1 MLNFVAGSLTH
12 VVGGW
17 VGGYLFER
25 IHFPSVETR
34 HRGCGSKIQVFPRF
48 GHLFTLI
55 AGALITNMG

>member
-17 VGGYLFER
+17 VGTYLNGF
-25 IHFPSVETR
+25 IFLPSKRDIEGAALKFKCFLDLVTY
-34 HRGCGSKIQVFPRF
+34 S
-48 GHLFTLI
+48 LI

>member
-12 VVGGW
+12 V